1 LDIFIGRSFAKRNG
15 FDLGTDYH
23 HYTPISIDDVMWF
36 VNAMQYWD
44 ENVYTDKV
52 KSPLSLTSF
61 KDRLKEKLENI

>member
-1 LDIFIGRSFAKRNG
+1 MVIFIGKSFAKRNG
-15 FDLGTDYH
+15 FDLSTDYH

-36 VNAMQYWD
+36 VNAMPYWD